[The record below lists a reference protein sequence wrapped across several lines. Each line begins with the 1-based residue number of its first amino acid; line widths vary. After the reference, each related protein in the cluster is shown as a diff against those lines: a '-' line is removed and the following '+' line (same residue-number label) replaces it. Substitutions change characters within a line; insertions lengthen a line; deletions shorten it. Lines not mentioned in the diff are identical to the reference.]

1 MGNLLNRIY
10 GIERLLPKS
19 GVLGEVPATRDAYR
33 ELLRIA
39 LPSVLEMVLMSLIG
53 SMDTI
58 MVGTIGPSAIAAVGL
73 VGQPRMLMLCILFA
87 MNIGVTAVVA
97 RRKGEGRQD
106 EANRTL
112 RNAIVLILAVSIV
125 MMTLGLLFSRQL
137 MLMAG
142 AKADTIADA
151 ETYFRILMY
160 FLPVNALSMG
170 ICAAQHHQQR
180 GERHFQLFFDQRHWF
195 FPAPRGQGRC
205 DCHGD
210 WFQRGY
216 AVCAVHGFQ

>member
-10 GIERLLPKS
+10 GVERLLPKS

-97 RRKGEGRQD
+97 
-106 EANRTL
+106 
-112 RNAIVLILAVSIV
+112 
-125 MMTLGLLFSRQL
+125 
-137 MLMAG
+137 G
-142 AKADTIADA
+142 AKGKAGKMKPTA
-151 ETYFRILMY
+151 R
-160 FLPVNALSMG
+160 
-170 ICAAQHHQQR
+170 CATP
-180 GERHFQLFFDQRHWF
+180 L
-195 FPAPRGQGRC
+195 C
-205 DCHGD
+205 
-210 WFQRGY
+210 
-216 AVCAVHGFQ
+216 

>member
-10 GIERLLPKS
+10 GVERLLPKS

-170 ICAAQHHQQR
+170 ICAALR
-180 GERHFQLFFDQRHWF
+180 GV
-195 FPAPRGQGRC
+195 
-205 DCHGD
+205 GD
-210 WFQRGY
+210 RKS
-216 AVCAVHGFQ
+216 VV